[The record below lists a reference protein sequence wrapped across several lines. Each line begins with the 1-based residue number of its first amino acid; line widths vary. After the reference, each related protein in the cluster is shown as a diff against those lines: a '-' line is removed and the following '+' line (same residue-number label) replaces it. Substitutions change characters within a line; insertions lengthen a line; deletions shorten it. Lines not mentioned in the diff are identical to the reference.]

1 MIKRKSNQAPQQ
13 TETINDKIGESQEK
27 ESELAMIP
35 AISQKNFR
43 ETELEG
49 ELMMLSEKHESLQNL
64 VSILV
69 EQNKEIIMQNKN
81 FINKISKMDDSYRKR
96 LETLIFLM
104 VFGLKNGDNNVIIPQ
119 QLSNMIRAFTSK
131 KKEKRPKNNPQEP

>member
-1 MIKRKSNQAPQQ
+1 MV
-13 TETINDKIGESQEK
+13 
-27 ESELAMIP
+27 P
-35 AISQKNFR
+35 ADMNSVK

-49 ELMMLSEKHESLQNL
+49 ELMLLSQKHESLQKL
-64 VSILV
+64 VTILV

-81 FINKISKMDDSYRKR
+81 FVGKISKMDDNYRKK

-104 VFGLKNGDNNVIIPQ
+104 VFGLKNGENNIIIPQ

-131 KKEKRPKNNPQEP
+131 KK